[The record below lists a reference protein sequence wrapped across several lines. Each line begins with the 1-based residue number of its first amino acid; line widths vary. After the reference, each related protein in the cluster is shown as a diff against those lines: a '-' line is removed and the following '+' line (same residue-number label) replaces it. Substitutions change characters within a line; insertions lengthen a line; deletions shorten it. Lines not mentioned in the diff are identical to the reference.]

1 MTLTQ
6 LRYLVAIVDSG
17 LNITTAARRVNAT
30 QPGLSKQLK
39 QIEEE
44 LGFLLFIR
52 RGKSLEGL
60 SAAGAQVVERAR
72 VILAEAANIRA
83 LAANLRQ
90 EPCGDLRIATTHTQ
104 ARFVLPPALAAFKAR
119 FPEVRLH
126 LEPLAEREA
135 LDRLDQDRA
144 DVAIVSDPERPQTA
158 HLALPIYRWRLLA
171 LAGPGHRLAADSRPL
186 DLARLAEAPLVTYE
200 AALQPS
206 AAFARAFALEG
217 LTPKVA
223 CTARDS
229 DLIKTY
235 VRAGLGVGVLA
246 EMAVG
251 PEDADLQR
259 LDLGDLFPVQTAWL
273 VLRRD
278 RTLRNVVLGLAA
290 QIAPGLGLGER
301 SRGLDLET
309 LDGGAPSPPLW
320 PAVRNQPAPVAAFA

>member
-6 LRYLVAIVDSG
+6 LRYLVAIVDAG

-72 VILAEAANIRA
+72 VILAEAANIRT

-90 EPCGDLRIATTHTQ
+90 EAGGDLRIATTHTQ
-104 ARFVLPPALAAFKAR
+104 ARFVLPPALAAFKKR

-126 LEPLAEREA
+126 LEPLTEREA
-135 LDRLDQDRA
+135 LERLDHDRA
-144 DVAIVSDPERPQTA
+144 DVAIVSDPDRPRTP

-171 LAGPGHRLAADSRPL
+171 LAGPGHRLAPGGAPL
-186 DLARLAEAPLVTYE
+186 DLARLAEVPLVTYE
-200 AALQPS
+200 AALQPE
-206 AAFARAFALEG
+206 AAFARAFAAEG
-217 LTPKVA
+217 LSPQVA

-251 PEDADLQR
+251 PEDADLQQ
-259 LDLGDLFPVQTAWL
+259 LELGDLFPVQTAWL

-278 RTLRNVVLGLAA
+278 RAMRNVVLGLAD
-290 QIAPGLGLGER
+290 QIAPGLGLGDGR
-301 SRGLDLET
+301 RGPDLEA
-309 LDGGAPSPPLW
+309 LGGDG
-320 PAVRNQPAPVAAFA
+320 PAPPWRAPHVEPAPAAVWA